1 MTYLITMIATAVVVA
16 AFVGPACIVAG
27 YILGAWDHRGEDGEP
42 DLESYTMGYEAGR
55 REGWYSGWEA
65 AVGVKARRGEGRE
78 RARCN

>member
-1 MTYLITMIATAVVVA
+1 MTCILTMIALVVVA
-16 AFVGPACIVAG
+16 AFVGPAGIVLG
-27 YILGAWDHRGEDGEP
+27 YILGARDCRWEDEEP
-42 DLESYTMGYEAGR
+42 DPASFSMGYEAGR